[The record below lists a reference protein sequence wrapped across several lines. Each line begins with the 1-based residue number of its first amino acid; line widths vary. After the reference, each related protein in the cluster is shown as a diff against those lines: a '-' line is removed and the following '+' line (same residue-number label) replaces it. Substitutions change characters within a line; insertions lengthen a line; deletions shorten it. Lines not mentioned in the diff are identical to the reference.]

1 MARAKKPRSL
11 FRSLFFSLF
20 CRENR
25 EWPRAGGQRGVARPI
40 DTGRRAPDTCRPPLP
55 SPFPEFPMRL
65 IRVALLLSVAALPLA
80 AQARQPVRHAP
91 RPAATVPT
99 TAAPAVKP
107 IAFTERT
114 LANGLRVYAIRDT
127 GTANVS
133 VQVWYDVGSKNDP
146 VGRSGFAHMF
156 EHLMFKASRNLVSE
170 QMDRLTEDVGG
181 NNNASTND
189 DYTEY
194 HEVVPANHLQ
204 RLLFAEADR
213 MASLVVEPK
222 SFSSERDVV
231 KEELRQNTNA
241 RPYGKLF
248 SLYYPAISYSKHPY
262 ARGTIGSIDN
272 LDSAQIDD
280 VRAFHALY
288 YRPDNAVLVV
298 AGNFDPAQLDAWV
311 DEYFAPIKRP
321 DWSIPRVAVT
331 EPERTHAVSRTVYE
345 PNTPLPAVLISY
357 PIPPDRDP
365 DSPALAVLNTI
376 LSGGESSRLYQSLVY
391 RDQLAQSAE
400 SFVDSKQGPGNL
412 AVLSIMASGKS
423 AADGEAALRREVAR
437 LRDTPVSPAELAKAR
452 NQIVTTVLRSRE
464 TAEGKATTIA
474 ESTIIDGDPHAAD
487 RDLAAI
493 ARVTAADVQRV
504 ARKYLRDERSATI
517 RYLPAEMA
525 PAGTKNEPITV
536 AATVVTQPLV
546 APPQVEVFTPASE
559 AERIQPPAP
568 GAPVVPAIPAPVTMK
583 LANGLTVLVVER
595 HELPLLTA
603 ALVTTTGGAADP
615 ADRAGLFNLTSDL
628 MTKGTTTRSATQIA
642 QQIETLGG
650 SISSN
655 ADWDGSTVSVDV
667 KSDQA
672 GPALAILADVA
683 EHPAFAAA
691 EIERARVQAIDGVN
705 VTIKDPSRLAGL
717 VSARTVFG
725 DGLYGHP
732 LSGTPM
738 SLKAINGSDIAEA
751 YAKAWKPGN
760 ATLVMVG
767 DITPAAAR
775 TLAERNFS
783 SWGKEVATRG
793 KPRFGSFRISGSATT
808 FSKPPVIVVDMPN
821 AGQAGVV
828 VARTAIAR
836 SDPSYYAASVAN
848 TILGGGFSS
857 RLNQEIRIKRGLA
870 YGAGSSLS
878 ARASVGSLSA
888 RTSTK
893 NPSAP
898 ETVAIIVAEMKRMGA
913 EPVAANELDTR
924 KAVLIGGFGRATET
938 TGGIAGTLAGYV
950 EQGVPVSE
958 LQRYIPSV
966 SAVDPAAVQRAA
978 ASLMDPA
985 RASIVVVGD
994 AKLFVDALRK
1004 DYPQVEVIP
1013 ADKLDLDSAALK

>member
-1 MARAKKPRSL
+1 
-11 FRSLFFSLF
+11 
-20 CRENR
+20 
-25 EWPRAGGQRGVARPI
+25 
-40 DTGRRAPDTCRPPLP
+40 
-55 SPFPEFPMRL
+55 MRL

-80 AQARQPVRHAP
+80 APAKQPVRHAP
-91 RPAATVPT
+91 RPAAMAPA

-194 HEVVPANHLQ
+194 HEVIPANHLQ

-222 SFSSERDVV
+222 SFASERDVV

-248 SLYYPAISYSKHPY
+248 SLYFPAISYSAHPY

-298 AGNFDPAQLDAWV
+298 AGNFDPQQLDAWV
-311 DEYFAPIKRP
+311 DQYFAPIKRP
-321 DWSIPRVAVT
+321 DRSIPRVTVS

-365 DSPALAVLNTI
+365 DGPALAVLNTI

-437 LRDTPVSPAELAKAR
+437 LRDAPVTAAELAKAR
-452 NQIVTTVLRSRE
+452 NQILTTVLRARE

-474 ESTIIDGDPHAAD
+474 EATIIDGDPRAAD
-487 RDLAAI
+487 RDLAAVG
-493 ARVTAADVQRV
+493 RVTAADVQRV
-504 ARKYLRDERSATI
+504 ARKYLRDDRSATI

-525 PAGTKNEPITV
+525 PAGTKSEPIAV
-536 AATVVTQPLV
+536 AATVATQPLV
-546 APPQVEVFTPASE
+546 APPHVAVFTPASE
-559 AERIQPPAP
+559 AQRIAPPAP

-603 ALVTTTGGAADP
+603 SLVTTTGGAADP
-615 ADRAGLFNLTSDL
+615 NNRAGLYSLTSDL
-628 MTKGTTTRSATQIA
+628 MTKGTKTRSATQIA

-650 SISSN
+650 SIGSN
-655 ADWDGSTVSVDV
+655 ADWDGSTVSIDV

-672 GPALAILADVA
+672 APAMAILADVA
-683 EHPAFAAA
+683 QHPAFAAE

-717 VSARTVFG
+717 VSARTVYG
-725 DGLYGHP
+725 DMSYGHV
-732 LSGTPM
+732 LSGTPA
-738 SLKAINGSDIAEA
+738 SLKAITRSDIVGA
-751 YAKAWKPGN
+751 YRAAWSPHN

-775 TLAERNFS
+775 ALAERNLGT
-783 SWGKEVATRG
+783 WGILADARA
-793 KPRFGSFRISGSATT
+793 RSLFGRPTESGALTVVGGP
-808 FSKPPVIVVDMPN
+808 KPPRVVVVDMPG

-828 VARTAIAR
+828 VGRLGIAR
-836 SDPSYYAASVAN
+836 SDPRYYPASVAN

-878 ARASVGSLSA
+878 ARRDGGSLSA

-898 ETVAIIVAEMKRMGA
+898 ETVAIIAAEMKRMGA
-913 EPVAANELDTR
+913 EPVAASELDTR

-978 ASLMDPA
+978 AALMDPA

-1004 DYPQVEVIP
+1004 DYPQLEVIP
-1013 ADKLDLDSAALK
+1013 ADKLDLDTAALK

>member
-1 MARAKKPRSL
+1 
-11 FRSLFFSLF
+11 
-20 CRENR
+20 
-25 EWPRAGGQRGVARPI
+25 
-40 DTGRRAPDTCRPPLP
+40 
-55 SPFPEFPMRL
+55 MRL

-80 AQARQPVRHAP
+80 ATAKQPVRHAP
-91 RPAATVPT
+91 RPAATAPA
-99 TAAPAVKP
+99 TAAAVKP

-194 HEVVPANHLQ
+194 HEVIPANHLQ

-222 SFSSERDVV
+222 SFASERDVV

-248 SLYYPAISYSKHPY
+248 SLYYPAISYSRHPY

-272 LDSAQIDD
+272 LDSARIDD

-298 AGNFDPAQLDAWV
+298 AGNFDPKQLDAWV

-321 DWSIPRVAVT
+321 DWSIPRVTVT
-331 EPERTHAVSRTVYE
+331 EPERTHAISRTVYE

-412 AVLSIMASGKS
+412 AVLSIMASGKDV
-423 AADGEAALRREVAR
+423 ATGEAALRREVAR
-437 LRDTPVSPAELAKAR
+437 LRDAPVSAAELAKAR

-504 ARKYLRDERSATI
+504 ARKYLRDDRSATI

-536 AATVVTQPLV
+536 ASTVVTQPLV
-546 APPQVEVFTPASE
+546 APPHVEVFTPASE
-559 AERIQPPAP
+559 AERVQLPAP

-655 ADWDGSTVSVDV
+655 AEWDGSTVSIDV

-683 EHPAFAAA
+683 EHPAFAAD

-725 DGLYGHP
+725 DMPYGHA
-732 LSGTPM
+732 LSGTPK
-738 SLKAINGSDIAEA
+738 SLKAITRGDIVGA
-751 YAKAWKPGN
+751 YRTAWSPRN

-775 TLAERNFS
+775 TLAERNLGA
-783 SWGKEVATRG
+783 WGGPVATRATEG
-793 KPRFGSFRISGSATT
+793 ETLTQVGASTNVAPR
-808 FSKPPVIVVDMPN
+808 VVVVDMPG

-828 VARTAIAR
+828 VGRMAIAR
-836 SDPSYYAASVAN
+836 SDPSYYPASVAN

-870 YGAGSSLS
+870 YGAGSTL
-878 ARASVGSLSA
+878 AAHRDGGSISA

-913 EPVAANELDTR
+913 EPVAASELDTR

-966 SAVDPAAVQRAA
+966 SAVDPAAVQHAA
-978 ASLMDPA
+978 AALMDPA

-994 AKLFVDALRK
+994 ARLFVDALRK
-1004 DYPQVEVIP
+1004 DYPQLEVIP
-1013 ADKLDLDSAALK
+1013 ADKLDLDSPALK